1 MNEKGSIVDLGL
13 VRVEAYGRIKWL
25 GWKKYLSLKKLGTL
39 QQILLT
45 FVK

>member
-13 VRVEAYGRIKWL
+13 VRVEACGWIKWL